1 MHICNILRM
10 YLQDAAQAGRQRH
23 FKHAI
28 VFLDKALNKIE
39 QQRPQL
45 RHNVKLQQCIDEGG
59 ALFHSGV
66 LLLIHA

>member
-1 MHICNILRM
+1 M
-10 YLQDAAQAGRQRH
+10 YLQDAAQAGQERH

-28 VFLDKALNKIE
+28 VFLDKALNRIE

-45 RHNVKLQQCIDEGG
+45 RHNVELQQSIDKG
-59 ALFHSGV
+59 ARAVSFGV